1 MQETLVWS
9 LGWEGFQEEQMA
21 THSII
26 LAWQIPW
33 KGEPGSH
40 SPQRHKESDTTELA
54 WRHACNSMLGN
65 VRSTEN
71 SIIGDLGN

>member
-26 LAWQIPW
+26 LAWQTPW
-33 KGEPGSH
+33 KGEPGGH
-40 SPQRHKESDTTELA
+40 SPWGHKESDTTELT
-54 WRHACNSMLGN
+54 WRRARKQLH
-65 VRSTEN
+65 VR
-71 SIIGDLGN
+71 